1 MITEFEEA
9 VDDFCSKI
17 KVKFMLNKKLSLAV
31 SSLTC
36 ERVEFVLEWEPDEHT
51 LDDIRRLLEKA
62 FEDLG
67 KRIIVRSIHRGNSI
81 IIICY
86 GPHHLLAA
94 LLLEAQ
100 DNLNVLMKE
109 FSLIRLTIGHYT
121 VYDKRIRCEVM
132 NKERLAEEIKLADGE
147 EQELRTLLDYKEGS
161 IFEQDKQLHII
172 RKRKEY
178 IERTLQTPES
188 KLKVKLLTRE
198 KLINEIFK
206 SKKLETQY
214 FRTSL
219 LLKAG
224 TESTGIIR
232 LYYLI
237 TGREEALVDHK
248 KEIELLQENIS
259 ITSEQLLMSQRGNI
273 EKKDQ
278 CTQSLDTPTAKSI
291 YTACIGYYGM
301 YSNDLS
307 FSEGEELEIYSKK
320 WHFEW
325 KGRSLVSGD
334 EGVIPSSCVYSILES
349 LQLLEFILSVE
360 EVSLPILQKIR
371 NVSSSNDEKASLFL
385 ETINDDPI
393 MISALRQDKEK
404 HVKIQCNE
412 VISNINNKHEGIS
425 LNSSSACTNSTVFL
439 LSSPKLHTLNLRSLE
454 IRSTPLTNDCIQYLC
469 ILLTNNKTI
478 QELVISLYSISD
490 RGVTNICQ
498 VLEHNYTLTLLDLN
512 NNPLI
517 TSTNI
522 SHMKLVRDA
531 LKEGHFIDANWFDL
545 GEELN
550 LRYPQLKNIEDSYV
564 NNPSR
569 CLRECLSLWLTSA
582 NNRTWESLASALE
595 RINQNTAATLIHDDP
610 ASQIFQHYSD
620 RISRV
625 FVTDSCIQLL
635 HTEGLIT
642 EDTQRKIKRC
652 GGSLSDTLRELMIAV
667 SDDHSNL
674 RSIGN
679 ILMELE
685 ETKPLAQDIIKDC
698 DELINKPVTTAVGRP
713 VTNSTIN
720 HLPTA
725 NTSSA
730 GEFFFNAA
738 YRPIFREVK
747 GSFVTLCDE
756 LLELISQS
764 KSSAAE
770 VKSFLQRSF
779 PELSAELANA
789 DGIDHIMNVVVK
801 NCRVNDISIIK
812 TIVKRFKITEA
823 KPLISEYEEEVK
835 TVCTSLKDFL
845 SQNQPEHFVICETIQ
860 FTLGWEPDE
869 HSLDDIRSLLEEAF
883 KELNKRIIVRSICH
897 GNSIIII
904 CHAPHHLLA
913 ALLLEAQDSLT
924 VLIKE
929 FKLISL
935 TIGHYTVCDIRI
947 RINKVMNECLAEE
960 IKLADG
966 EEQELRTLLDYKEG
980 SILEQDKQ
988 LNIIKESKLKVKVL
1002 TKGKLINKI
1011 FKTKKLETE
1020 YFRTKAGREEAL
1032 VEYKKEIELLQ
1043 ENITKTS
1050 LQLLMSQ
1057 KTNNPHKFIVSVE
1070 EVSLPI
1076 LQKIRND
1083 SCSNDEKASLFLET
1097 INDDPIM
1104 ISALRQDKEQH
1115 DKGATGRVNWD
1126 SDRVSLTSPSPVQ
1139 CNKVI
1144 SIINKNYEVIELN
1157 YSSTNST
1164 VSLLSSTKLH
1174 TLNLKRV
1181 RRFEIW
1187 WTPLSNDCIQYL
1199 CILLTNNKTIQQ
1211 LVISDHSI
1219 SDRGVTNICQALEHN
1234 STLTSLDLSDNPLIT
1249 STSGQA
1255 LFYLLLNNSSL
1266 DALELRNTALST
1278 ESVLLI
1284 LQSLSYNNNIRML
1297 RLDKRHKEICINAC
1311 HNYHLIQGRVDWD

>member
-1 MITEFEEA
+1 
-9 VDDFCSKI
+9 
-17 KVKFMLNKKLSLAV
+17 
-31 SSLTC
+31 
-36 ERVEFVLEWEPDEHT
+36 
-51 LDDIRRLLEKA
+51 
-62 FEDLG
+62 
-67 KRIIVRSIHRGNSI
+67 
-81 IIICY
+81 
-86 GPHHLLAA
+86 
-94 LLLEAQ
+94 
-100 DNLNVLMKE
+100 
-109 FSLIRLTIGHYT
+109 
-121 VYDKRIRCEVM
+121 
-132 NKERLAEEIKLADGE
+132 
-147 EQELRTLLDYKEGS
+147 
-161 IFEQDKQLHII
+161 
-172 RKRKEY
+172 
-178 IERTLQTPES
+178 S

-595 RINQNTAATLIHDDP
+595 RINQNTAATLIRNACKVKMH
-610 ASQIFQHYSD
+610 
-620 RISRV
+620 
-625 FVTDSCIQLL
+625 
-635 HTEGLIT
+635 HT
-642 EDTQRKIKRC
+642 
-652 GGSLSDTLRELMIAV
+652 
-667 SDDHSNL
+667 
-674 RSIGN
+674 
-679 ILMELE
+679 
-685 ETKPLAQDIIKDC
+685 
-698 DELINKPVTTAVGRP
+698 
-713 VTNSTIN
+713 
-720 HLPTA
+720 
-725 NTSSA
+725 
-730 GEFFFNAA
+730 

-966 EEQELRTLLDYKEG
+966 EEQELRTLLDYKE
-980 SILEQDKQ
+980 
-988 LNIIKESKLKVKVL
+988 ESKLKVKVL

-1115 DKGATGRVNWD
+1115 DK
-1126 SDRVSLTSPSPVQ
+1126 VQ